1 MQITT
6 LGNGMVITI
15 GWLIA
20 LLVLI
25 LGLLGL
31 LGVVPFTPT
40 TVFGFII
47 GLAVARLL

>member
-1 MQITT
+1 MQLTT
-6 LGNGMVITI
+6 VGSMAITI

-20 LLVLI
+20 FLVLI

-31 LGVVPFTPT
+31 IGIVPFTPT
-40 TVFGFII
+40 VVFGFII